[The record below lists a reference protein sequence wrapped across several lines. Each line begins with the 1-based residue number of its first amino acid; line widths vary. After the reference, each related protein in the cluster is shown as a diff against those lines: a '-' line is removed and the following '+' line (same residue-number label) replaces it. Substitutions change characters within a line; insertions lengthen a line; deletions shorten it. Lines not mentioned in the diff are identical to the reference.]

1 MLTHLASAQH
11 GHGNSHYMELLKMF
25 KKLLTALCASVV
37 VFSLAGCG
45 DKEETKT
52 FKANINGVEMS
63 LTYTYSGDKVIKQT
77 AENKIAY
84 SSIGAKNKEEAQTVL
99 GPIGQKYQGVEGVE
113 EKINYEDTYAEETV
127 KIDYTKA
134 DTAKLKEL
142 MGAMSTGDVS
152 KGVSMKQSQALLE
165 AQGFKEVK

>member
-1 MLTHLASAQH
+1 M
-11 GHGNSHYMELLKMF
+11 
-25 KKLLTALCASVV
+25 
-37 VFSLAGCG
+37 
-45 DKEETKT
+45 
-52 FKANINGVEMS
+52 
-63 LTYTYSGDKVIKQT
+63 
-77 AENKIAY
+77 
-84 SSIGAKNKEEAQTVL
+84 L
-99 GPIGQKYQGVEGVE
+99 GPIGQKYQGVDGVE